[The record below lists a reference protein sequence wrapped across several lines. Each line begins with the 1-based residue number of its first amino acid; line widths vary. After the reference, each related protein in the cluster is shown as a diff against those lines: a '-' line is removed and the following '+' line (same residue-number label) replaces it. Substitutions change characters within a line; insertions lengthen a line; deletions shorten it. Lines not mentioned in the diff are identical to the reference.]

1 MIGEVIQRKRKEA
14 GLTQAQLAERLG
26 VTPPA
31 VNRWEKNLSFPDA
44 TLLAPLAR
52 LLKTDINTLFS
63 FYDTLSEIERESTVN
78 EARMIFLQEGE
89 QDGLSFVERVVKKNL
104 SDGIL
109 YKKLGDMLHG
119 IHILQKPNA
128 PLKHLDRIA
137 AYYER
142 AMELSPE
149 YTEELSHSLITIYA
163 GMGNAEKAEVA
174 WSHLPDSSYDKK
186 WAHAEMQFLLKNNE
200 AAVTE
205 AKECVLRKAVD
216 LVISMNFLKDVFLQN
231 GDESL
236 SDLAKE
242 KTIEIIELFSLWKG
256 LCVFC
261 DVSKSATSSDGD
273 SMYKNIS
280 AFVSEKPVHENLS
293 GSPLFEDVI
302 LGGKPKKET
311 TVVDSMADL
320 FYALGKKRR

>member
-149 YTEELSHSLITIYA
+149 YTEELS
-163 GMGNAEKAEVA
+163 
-174 WSHLPDSSYDKK
+174 
-186 WAHAEMQFLLKNNE
+186 
-200 AAVTE
+200 
-205 AKECVLRKAVD
+205 
-216 LVISMNFLKDVFLQN
+216 
-231 GDESL
+231 
-236 SDLAKE
+236 
-242 KTIEIIELFSLWKG
+242 
-256 LCVFC
+256 
-261 DVSKSATSSDGD
+261 
-273 SMYKNIS
+273 
-280 AFVSEKPVHENLS
+280 PV
-293 GSPLFEDVI
+293 
-302 LGGKPKKET
+302 
-311 TVVDSMADL
+311 
-320 FYALGKKRR
+320 

>member
-1 MIGEVIQRKRKEA
+1 
-14 GLTQAQLAERLG
+14 
-26 VTPPA
+26 
-31 VNRWEKNLSFPDA
+31 
-44 TLLAPLAR
+44 
-52 LLKTDINTLFS
+52 
-63 FYDTLSEIERESTVN
+63 
-78 EARMIFLQEGE
+78 
-89 QDGLSFVERVVKKNL
+89 
-104 SDGIL
+104 
-109 YKKLGDMLHG
+109 
-119 IHILQKPNA
+119 
-128 PLKHLDRIA
+128 
-137 AYYER
+137 
-142 AMELSPE
+142 
-149 YTEELSHSLITIYA
+149 
-163 GMGNAEKAEVA
+163 MGNAEKAEVA

-261 DVSKSATSSDGD
+261 DVSKSVTSSDGD